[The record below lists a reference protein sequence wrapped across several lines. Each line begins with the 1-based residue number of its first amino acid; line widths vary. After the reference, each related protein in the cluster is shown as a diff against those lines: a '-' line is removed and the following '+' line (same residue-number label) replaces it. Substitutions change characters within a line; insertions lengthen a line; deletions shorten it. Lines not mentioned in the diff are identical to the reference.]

1 MATHSNI
8 ASIILAQVCGAY
20 AHFSKQHGGREG
32 QVPELLF
39 FMRYV
44 SDICLDVGIFV
55 CFTITSCSVFISM
68 CRICLVFFRVLI
80 VWFYNWC
87 MNALMHVW
95 MNFALCPTSYTCI
108 VVTWW
113 CISIYT
119 HCIVAD
125 LEDFYELSVQWK
137 LKTISFLRQVLYA
150 MLPWLCCVSMDL
162 EVLYKSASPS
172 SFSSGYHFFWAVP
185 NKFPYLGMFVF
196 QQQAAAGG
204 SQEGGKKRTKA
215 TAKKTKASECAHGI

>member
-1 MATHSNI
+1 MQDLPCVLSCLNCL
-8 ASIILAQVCGAY
+8 ILQLVHELTDACLNELCTVPHFLHLHRCYLMVC
-20 AHFSKQHGGREG
+20 
-32 QVPELLF
+32 
-39 FMRYV
+39 
-44 SDICLDVGIFV
+44 
-55 CFTITSCSVFISM
+55 
-68 CRICLVFFRVLI
+68 
-80 VWFYNWC
+80 
-87 MNALMHVW
+87 
-95 MNFALCPTSYTCI
+95 
-108 VVTWW
+108 
-113 CISIYT
+113 IYIYM

-137 LKTISFLRQVLYA
+137 LKTISFLRQVLYV

-172 SFSSGYHFFWAVP
+172 SFSSGNHFFWAVP